1 MSKGVIAVLVVILVG
16 VGAFVVIK
24 ENQKAAQL
32 EQMLLGEVEQA
43 SQEEL
48 IENK

>member
-1 MSKGVIAVLVVILVG
+1 MSKGLIAVLVVILVG
-16 VGAFVVIK
+16 VGAFVINK

-32 EQMLLGEVEQA
+32 EQVLLEVVEQA
-43 SQEEL
+43 NQEEL

>member
-1 MSKGVIAVLVVILVG
+1 MNKSVIILLVVILVG
-16 VGAFVVIK
+16 TGIFVVTK

-32 EQMLLGEVEQA
+32 EQMMLGVVEQA

-48 IENK
+48 IKNN